1 MTIMMNIK
9 PSAAIRK
16 NYNEISAL
24 CKRTKE
30 PVFLTKNGEGDLVV
44 MDMETFARWE
54 STLKLRE
61 KLLQSEADIQNA
73 RVHTVNDTAAAMR
86 QAIAEVADGKTE

>member
-1 MTIMMNIK
+1 MINIK

-16 NYNEISAL
+16 NYNEIAAL

-44 MDMETFARWE
+44 MDLETYARRE
-54 STLKLRE
+54 NMLQLRE
-61 KLLQSEADIQNA
+61 KLMQSESDIQYG
-73 RVHTVNDTAAAMR
+73 RVRTVDDTAADMKR
-86 QAIAEVADGKTE
+86 VIAEVTDAKSK